1 MSKLRCSVIGGGIGG
16 LTAALALLRQGADVQ
31 VFEQA
36 RVLGEV
42 GAGLTLSR
50 GAIQCCV
57 HLGLEVALRRSL
69 APAADFAYLHYR
81 TGAHLPQPPAPAPR
95 PGEEPHDG
103 HIYRP
108 DLHAILVEAVRAF
121 GENRILLGKKL
132 DQVEQLPQG
141 TRAVFADGTAVAADV
156 LIAADGVRSAVRRI
170 VFGEGPPAFTG
181 KIAYRFMLPAA
192 QAGAF
197 EQTGGPACLFVG
209 HGQVFNR
216 YLVSN
221 GRLLNCVGLLR
232 SHDWAE
238 DGWNCPA
245 TVAELVAAYQG
256 WHPGVLSL
264 LERAPADRLI
274 KWGIFARTPRT
285 AWVAGRVALLGD
297 AAHPMQPFL
306 GLGAAMAIEDGTIL
320 GRAFAAHADIDA
332 ALSAYERARLPRAN
346 AVMML
351 SKAQGDLFDTTD
363 PADFP
368 PKGAPSHDPKVGAFA
383 PLEEELLF

>member
-1 MSKLRCSVIGGGIGG
+1 MSSVRCIVIGGGIGG
-16 LTAALALLRQGADVQ
+16 LTAALALLRQGIDVQ

-36 RVLGEV
+36 RQLGEV

-50 GAIQCCV
+50 GAIKCCV
-57 HLGLEVALRRSL
+57 HLGLEAPLRRFL
-69 APAADFAYLHYR
+69 APAGNFAYLHYR
-81 TGAHLPQPPAPAPR
+81 TGAHLPSPPAPDR
-95 PGEEPHDG
+95 RDGDEPHDG

-121 GENRILLGKKL
+121 GENRIVLGKKL
-132 DQVEQLPQG
+132 ADISHDPQG
-141 TRAVFADGTAVAADV
+141 ITARFADGTAASADF
-156 LIAADGVRSAVRRI
+156 LIGADGARSAVRRI
-170 VFGEGPPAFTG
+170 VFGDGAPEFTG
-181 KIAYRFMLPAA
+181 KIAYRFMLPAV

-197 EQTGGPACLFVG
+197 AETGGPACLFVG

-221 GRLLNCVGLLR
+221 GRKLNCVGLLR
-232 SHDWAE
+232 SEAWAE

-245 TVAELVAAYQG
+245 TVEEMLAAYRG
-256 WHPGVLSL
+256 WHPSVLAL
-264 LERAPADRLI
+264 MARAPAESLI
-274 KWGIFARTPRT
+274 KWGIFARTPRGT
-285 AWVAGRVALLGD
+285 WVQGQVALLGD

-320 GRAFAAHADIDA
+320 GRAFADHQDIDA
-332 ALSAYERARLPRAN
+332 ALAAYQRLRVPRAN

-351 SKAQGDLFDTTD
+351 SKAQGDIFEFTD

-368 PKGAPSHDPKVGAFA
+368 PKGAPSHDPALGAFD
-383 PLEEELLF
+383 PLAIQ